1 MSRVGKQPIS
11 ISNEVK
17 VEFKQDVLTVSG
29 PKGTLSR
36 KIHPKVL
43 LDIGNHT
50 IVVKNADSSNE
61 SRSLHGLT
69 RTLIANMVE
78 GVTNGFK
85 KVLEISGLG
94 FRVKQQADILVFNLG
109 HSHPIEYKLPQGVT
123 AHVEKMTKITLE
135 SNDKELLGIVAA
147 KIRSFRSPEPYKGKG
162 IRYSN
167 ETIRM
172 KAGKGGAK

>member
-1 MSRVGKQPIS
+1 MSRVGKQHIS

-17 VEFKQDVLTVSG
+17 VEFKQGVLTVSG

-50 IVVKNADSSNE
+50 IVVKNADSSKE

-78 GVTNGFK
+78 GVSNGFK

-94 FRVKQQADILVFNLG
+94 FRVNQQVDTLVFNLG
-109 HSHPIEYKLPQGVT
+109 YSHPIEYKLPQGVT
-123 AHVEKMTKITLE
+123 AHVEKMTKLTLE

-162 IRYSN
+162 IRYLN

-172 KAGKGGAK
+172 KAGKGAK